1 MIKHHSTTSG
11 KCSTM
16 QKKTLSLIY
25 GELVRL
31 FFVFFSSYMH
41 QSIVNTVFLKLSI
54 VHAPQIDQDEF
65 L

>member
-1 MIKHHSTTSG
+1 
-11 KCSTM
+11 M

-31 FFVFFSSYMH
+31 FFVFFGSYMH